1 MLLLDG
7 SGGSLAV
14 VCSEHIFGDNA
25 LNVSSVAGNEA
36 VLCHV
41 GRAANPVWR
50 PGALGTV
57 A

>member
-1 MLLLDG
+1 MLFLDG
-7 SGGSLAV
+7 PGGSLAV
-14 VCSEHIFGDNA
+14 VRSEHIFGDNA

-41 GRAANPVWR
+41 GRAANPVRR